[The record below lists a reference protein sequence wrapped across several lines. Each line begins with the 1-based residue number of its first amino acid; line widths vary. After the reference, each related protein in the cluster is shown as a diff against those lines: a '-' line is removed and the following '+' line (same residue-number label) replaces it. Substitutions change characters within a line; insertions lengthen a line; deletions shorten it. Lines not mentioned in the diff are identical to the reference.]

1 MHARGGK
8 FRNESRAEL
17 SHKQAVDKT
26 YLRFKDCKVLLKSG
40 KKKFV
45 DATKVKV
52 EEIAVGS
59 ADVASANA
67 ASSLNNDAVM
77 KKEEDGKDGLPDNH
91 IAATITGTTIFQKRL
106 GGFSTVH
113 ATVSTRN
120 DMLAYKRG
128 KGRVRRGGWTKGE
141 WANQHSSSRGTKRKY
156 DSDDDEESF
165 HSDMLSDGD
174 KEDGDGDDN
183 DDSSLENGE
192 EDNNGNMSDS
202 SEDERVVSRKRAA
215 NNRAERTKRRQSGI
229 PSQHEPPSN
238 KTPKK
243 KKTVPPPKEE
253 EAAPDHPLSEY
264 EMYRLEKIQRNK
276 AKLAAL
282 GL

>member
-1 MHARGGK
+1 MHDRGGK

-45 DATKVKV
+45 DATMVKV

-59 ADVASANA
+59 ADVASA

-91 IAATITGTTIFQKRL
+91 AAATITGTKIFQKRL